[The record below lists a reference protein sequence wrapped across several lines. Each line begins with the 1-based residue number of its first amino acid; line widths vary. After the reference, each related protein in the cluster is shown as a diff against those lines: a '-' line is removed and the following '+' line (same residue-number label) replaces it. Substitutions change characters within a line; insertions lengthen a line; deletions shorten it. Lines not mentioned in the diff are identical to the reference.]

1 MRIPEKTRRQKNVS
15 AEMQEERNF
24 AGTDYDVYVM
34 EKKERGK
41 VLLLCVLGAALCGY
55 LYFHSI
61 FRHIRK
67 VVYNRSQDILNIDT
81 FRVMIP
87 HGNLIISIRTSGY
100 RVHFL
105 KVW

>member
-55 LYFHSI
+55 LYFHS
-61 FRHIRK
+61 
-67 VVYNRSQDILNIDT
+67 YNAAAAAT
-81 FRVMIP
+81 V
-87 HGNLIISIRTSGY
+87 
-100 RVHFL
+100 
-105 KVW
+105 

>member
-41 VLLLCVLGAALCGY
+41 VLLLFTAISQPQRRLSVLFFFCPY
-55 LYFHSI
+55 
-61 FRHIRK
+61 IRE
-67 VVYNRSQDILNIDT
+67 
-81 FRVMIP
+81 
-87 HGNLIISIRTSGY
+87 
-100 RVHFL
+100 
-105 KVW
+105 